1 VDAAQPSAS
10 LRAAGLSECA
20 VIRQGSSCPFKQAGR
35 EFAMTVQRPPRQF
48 GGFTTVDEDWLNKRA
63 PEAVLEPDLPIIDT
77 HHHLWERPHS
87 RYLLHEFLADL
98 QSGHNTIATVF
109 LQCHAMYKA
118 HGPVEMR
125 PIGET
130 EFVAGIA
137 AMSDSGNYGPT
148 RIAAGIVGFA
158 DLALGDRAEAVLE
171 AQIRAGS
178 GRFRGVRHSAAWD
191 ADATIGNAAGVK
203 ALGLY
208 NEPSFREGLRRLT
221 RLGLSLD
228 AWVFHPQLDD
238 VIALARAH
246 PDANIILGHI
256 GGVLGYGRYLD
267 KRDEIFPVW
276 KAQMAELAKCP
287 NVSVKLGGVMMRLA
301 AFDYITSPLPPT
313 SEQLAA
319 LWSPWMSTCIDLF
332 GANRCMFESNFPV
345 EKMGVSW
352 VTIWNTFKRIAA
364 GASADEKTALFSGTA
379 KRVYRLDV

>member
-1 VDAAQPSAS
+1 MN
-10 LRAAGLSECA
+10 L
-20 VIRQGSSCPFKQAGR
+20 
-35 EFAMTVQRPPRQF
+35 QRPPRQF
-48 GGFTTVDEDWLNKRA
+48 GGFTTVDEDWLSRRA

-77 HHHLWERPHS
+77 HHHLWERPHH
-87 RYLLHEFLADL
+87 RYLLDEFLADL

-118 HGPVEMR
+118 RGPVEMR

-171 AQIRAGS
+171 AQLRAGG

-191 ADATIGNAAGVK
+191 ADASIGNAAGVK

-208 NEPSFREGLRRLT
+208 HEPSFHEGLRRLT

-228 AWVFHPQLDD
+228 AWLFHPQLDD
-238 VIALARAH
+238 VIALARAQ
-246 PDANIILGHI
+246 PEANIILGHI
-256 GGVLGYGRYLD
+256 GGVLGYGRYLG
-267 KRDEIFPVW
+267 KRDEIFPAW

-301 AFDYITSPLPPT
+301 AFDYTTSPEPPS
-313 SEQLAA
+313 SEQLTA
-319 LWSPWMSTCIDLF
+319 LWGPWMRTCIELF
-332 GANRCMFESNFPV
+332 GAERCMFESNFPV

-352 VTIWNTFKRIAA
+352 VTIWNAFKRIAA
-364 GASADEKTALFSGTA
+364 GASADEKAALFSGTA